1 MTKRLQIRLKN
12 FELYPLTTPANVL
25 ACASG
30 LALIE
35 SRSTKETMSNEKHLQ
50 LGRRERQIMDVI
62 YRRGRASVTEVLA
75 ELTDPPSYSAVRG
88 MLGLLEDKGY
98 LRHEQEGLKY
108 VYLPADDTRQVRA
121 NALKHMVKT
130 FFGGSPEQAVAALL
144 EMSDS
149 TLSSKD
155 KQYLSQLIKK
165 AQQEGR

>member
-1 MTKRLQIRLKN
+1 
-12 FELYPLTTPANVL
+12 
-25 ACASG
+25 
-30 LALIE
+30 
-35 SRSTKETMSNEKHLQ
+35 MSDEKHLQ

-75 ELTDPPSYSAVRG
+75 DLTDPPTYSAVRG
-88 MLGLLEDKGY
+88 MLRLLEDKRY

-121 NALKHMVKT
+121 NALKHMVTT